1 MQTDLNITVTAQ
13 SPAYARLGDSRA
25 AEGAEARRS
34 WKQVAEADWFT
45 YRIGAREAEAA
56 RGALVDVAA

>member
-1 MQTDLNITVTAQ
+1 MQTDLTITLTAH
-13 SPAYARLGDSRA
+13 SPAYARLGDSHA
-25 AEGAEARRS
+25 AESPETRRT